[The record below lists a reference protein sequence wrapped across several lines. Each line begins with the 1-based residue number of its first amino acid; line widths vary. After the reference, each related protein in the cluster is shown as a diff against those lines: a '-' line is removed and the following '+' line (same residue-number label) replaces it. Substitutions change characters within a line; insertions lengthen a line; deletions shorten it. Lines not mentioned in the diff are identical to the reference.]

1 MSTLAYAAS
10 TNASSTPSATAS
22 TSPSPLLAA
31 FEQVNKTGEAVV
43 VEQQGQ
49 PAVVMMT
56 LKEYESIQ
64 ETAYVLGTF
73 VNAKHLLKSIE
84 QLQKGEVIVKNIEEL
99 ERQTWR
105 ESVKQVIQTHYKTL
119 EALKDK

>member
-49 PAVVMMT
+49 DVLMM
-56 LKEYESIQ
+56 SI
-64 ETAYVLGTF
+64 
-73 VNAKHLLKSIE
+73 
-84 QLQKGEVIVKNIEEL
+84 
-99 ERQTWR
+99 
-105 ESVKQVIQTHYKTL
+105 
-119 EALKDK
+119 D